1 MIFSFWVSANF
12 QWRFGLFQGREIPFH
27 LVRYCKGEPGMC
39 DSERKIPSI
48 HKLTQWLRLESL
60 GALLHYIIPQPS
72 VGSGMGKTLVT
83 KVSPVRLLYTLEL
96 KYPIVMGER
105 KIKTVK
111 LAFLRFYTPMSP

>member
-1 MIFSFWVSANF
+1 
-12 QWRFGLFQGREIPFH
+12 
-27 LVRYCKGEPGMC
+27 MC